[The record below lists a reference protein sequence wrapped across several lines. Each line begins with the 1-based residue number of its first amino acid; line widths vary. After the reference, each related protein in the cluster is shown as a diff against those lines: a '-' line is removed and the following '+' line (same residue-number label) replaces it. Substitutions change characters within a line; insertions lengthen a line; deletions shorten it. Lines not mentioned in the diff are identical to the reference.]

1 MTPPTTGVRETIRAA
16 AIPRFLS
23 SGIEGTS
30 TAVIAEAA
38 GVTEAEVLDEFGS
51 AVGIALATDHFDSI
65 LTAFVDAPAGLSPSA
80 AWIVA
85 LDETMS
91 EIDTQMWNVEQAR
104 QKVIA
109 ADPLVALN
117 AITEIGRLRTSTV
130 LAVSSRSG
138 LPVESPKV
146 SAFAGALLGALT
158 GTPTTHFEDAAS
170 YIQAHAD
177 AFEVLGPAL
186 DRLLH

>member
-1 MTPPTTGVRETIRAA
+1 MTPPTTGIRETIRAA

-38 GVTEAEVLDEFGS
+38 GVTEADVLDEFGS
-51 AVGIALATDHFDSI
+51 VVGIALATDHFDSI
-65 LTAFVDAPAGLSPSA
+65 LTAFVEAPAQLSPSA

-91 EIDTQMWNVEQAR
+91 EIDADMWSVEQAR
-104 QKVIA
+104 QKVVA
-109 ADPLVALN
+109 ADPLVAIN
-117 AITEIGRLRTSTV
+117 AMAEIGRLRSSTL

-138 LPVESPKV
+138 LPVDSPRV
-146 SAFAGALLGALT
+146 TAFAGALLGALT
-158 GTPTTHFEDAAS
+158 GTPTTDFKDAAS

-177 AFEVLGPAL
+177 SFDILGPAL
-186 DRLLH
+186 DRLLL